1 MPDFFRRKKEKVL
14 LRFGP
19 ADMKVIEVGRGEQ
32 GILIP
37 ELMNNWSVPSL
48 TFLSWSYRRTKY
60 KDKKI
65 TIFVCIGPEWDE
77 EIFDA

>member
-19 ADMKVIEVGRGEQ
+19 ADMKVIEVSRGEQ

-37 ELMNNWSVPSL
+37 ELINNFGLTSL
-48 TFLSWSYRRTKY
+48 FSLSWSYRRTKY
-60 KDKKI
+60 KDKKMS
-65 TIFVCIGPEWDE
+65 IFVCIGPEWDE
-77 EIFDA
+77 EIFYA

>member
-1 MPDFFRRKKEKVL
+1 MPDFFRRKKEKVI

-19 ADMKVIEVGRGEQ
+19 ADMKVIEVDRGEQ

-37 ELMNNWSVPSL
+37 ELMNNWNAQLS
-48 TFLSWSYRRTKY
+48 FLSWSYRRTKY
-60 KDKKI
+60 KDKKMP
-65 TIFVCIGPEWDE
+65 IFVCIGPEWDE